1 MKNINFKKIIAGI
14 MSISMMFSLG
24 ACSGSSD
31 GGSTDGDTTTTAG
44 RTKEEDEVTVADLGE
59 KYPNDVDISGQ
70 EIVWMADYDINPSNN
85 DDRSVALTLFE
96 DTYGGKV
103 KWIQTTS
110 ATKFDDLANKIM
122 SDEQVDMFPYEWSC
136 LPNGVYKDQ
145 YEPLDDYINLDDD
158 LWADVKYMAESLVYN
173 GKHYVIPYAISDP
186 VCIQY
191 SRELMQE
198 EGLDDPY
205 ELYQKGE
212 WTWDTFMDMME
223 KFVNNADDGEERF
236 GINGWFGQAVV
247 QSTGKTIVTYDGS
260 KFANNITDPQIEKAE
275 LLLQQIAQENL
286 YDPSWKS
293 YFPEDGLTLFYAMGG
308 TWSLGESNGKN
319 PDGDIMIVPFP
330 KDPDADKYYACANY
344 AAKMLVKNSQRGD
357 AVATYIKCERIAQVE
372 DQYKETAKQ
381 KALIQTQDAK
391 GNVIKYITEEQY
403 DAFQKYVEQDI
414 SPIFDYG
421 FGMGSR
427 MYGDGEYTYE
437 TRGVMNNLME
447 ALLNGE
453 VNTWAELREAW
464 SSVVDTEIE
473 TYNK

>member
-1 MKNINFKKIIAGI
+1 
-14 MSISMMFSLG
+14 MSVSMMFSLG
-24 ACSGSSD
+24 ACSGGSD

-293 YFPEDGLTLFYAMGG
+293 YFPEDGLN
-308 TWSLGESNGKN
+308 W
-319 PDGDIMIVPFP
+319 
-330 KDPDADKYYACANY
+330 
-344 AAKMLVKNSQRGD
+344 
-357 AVATYIKCERIAQVE
+357 RI
-372 DQYKETAKQ
+372 
-381 KALIQTQDAK
+381 L
-391 GNVIKYITEEQY
+391 
-403 DAFQKYVEQDI
+403 
-414 SPIFDYG
+414 
-421 FGMGSR
+421 
-427 MYGDGEYTYE
+427 
-437 TRGVMNNLME
+437 
-447 ALLNGE
+447 
-453 VNTWAELREAW
+453 
-464 SSVVDTEIE
+464 
-473 TYNK
+473 

>member
-14 MSISMMFSLG
+14 MSVSMMFSLG

-344 AAKMLVKNSQRGD
+344 AAKMLVKNSQKGD

-414 SPIFDYG
+414 SPVFDYG

>member
-414 SPIFDYG
+414 SPVFDYG

>member
-1 MKNINFKKIIAGI
+1 
-14 MSISMMFSLG
+14 MSVSMMFSLG

-31 GGSTDGDTTTTAG
+31 GGSTSGDTTTTAE

-122 SDEQVDMFPYEWSC
+122 SGDQVDMFPYEWSC
-136 LPNGVYKDQ
+136 LPNGVSKDQ

-158 LWADVKYMAESLVYN
+158 LWSDVKYMAESLSYK

-212 WTWDTFMDMME
+212 WTWDTFMEMME

-344 AAKMLVKNSQRGD
+344 AAKMLVKNSQLGD

-391 GNVIKYITEEQY
+391 GNVVKYITEEQY
-403 DAFQKYVEQDI
+403 DAFQQYVEQDI
-414 SPIFDYG
+414 SPVFDYG